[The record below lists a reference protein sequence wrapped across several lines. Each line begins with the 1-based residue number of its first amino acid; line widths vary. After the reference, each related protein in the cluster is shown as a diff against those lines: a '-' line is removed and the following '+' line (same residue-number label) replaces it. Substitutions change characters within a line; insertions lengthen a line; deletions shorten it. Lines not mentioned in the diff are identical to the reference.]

1 MPPMWLFPIILRA
14 KNRIEKQ
21 KNTYKT
27 MNEKPHRL
35 LVGTTLLAISI
46 LFGASCTKDSPDYDD
61 GTVTIEGDYREPTS
75 ISNGEQISFPAYVS
89 PALPKSFA
97 TAVRSRLKAQETS
110 TENASVIFT
119 DTDGYAGLD
128 AIEGRVVIIYHP
140 APSVLEPLGLD
151 ESSPLCVAVQQGESG
166 SCIVREPSEGLE
178 VAESLN
184 GLVAWTNS
192 AIQNTAGNFDES
204 SFWEESS
211 IHTTFSGHMRQE
223 ITKVIASK
231 HDYLEGDWSVDV
243 QVKVT
248 PMHGFGVKGSDGT
261 DYYLVT
267 STLSVASGKMYS
279 GNFTKKHGGV
289 KARICGFY
297 LRSLSS
303 AISMV
308 DASGASVG
316 RFVQVPAPETVI
328 GSTNYTTGWGFSV
341 GGGITGGTSPKLSST
356 TGFSIS
362 SSTSRSISD
371 CDVLNKHHGNTAA
384 YDYTINN
391 LPRYKSVKIT
401 DPPLVATSTITF
413 YSQWVWAVPTK
424 DYDVSTRFKVKIDLS
439 NFVYG
444 ASYFYSA
451 GNNYNDL
458 KFPVDDCSVS
468 ADLPLPNRAPTGK
481 FELTNDV
488 DGTFLTNIKLYNTS
502 HPETGSYH
510 DTSVYGY
517 GNTCSMYL
525 VAGDYD
531 LKCDI
536 KGKDGVTKTRE
547 YKGMVRVLTGGNV
560 KLSTD
565 HGF

>member
-1 MPPMWLFPIILRA
+1 MVS
-14 KNRIEKQ
+14 

-27 MNEKPHRL
+27 MNKKPHRL
-35 LVGTTLLAISI
+35 IDRANLLALSIII
-46 LFGASCTKDSPDYDD
+46 LFGASCAKDSPDYND
-61 GTVTIEGDYREPTS
+61 GIVTIEGDYREPAS
-75 ISNGEQISFPAYVS
+75 ISNGEQISFPAHIS
-89 PALPKSFA
+89 PTLPESFA
-97 TAVRSRLKAQETS
+97 TAVRSRLKAQEAS
-110 TENASVIFT
+110 TEKASVIFT
-119 DTDGYAGLD
+119 DTDGYADLD
-128 AIEGRVVIIYHP
+128 TTEGRVVVIFHP
-140 APSVLEPLGLD
+140 SQSVLTPLGID
-151 ESSPLCVAVQQGESG
+151 ESSPLCVAVQQGKSG

-178 VAESLN
+178 IAESLN
-184 GLVAWTNS
+184 GLVAWTNN
-192 AIQNTAGNFDES
+192 AIRIATDNIDES

-211 IHTTFSGHMRQE
+211 IHTTFSGHMKKE

-231 HDYLEGDWSVDV
+231 HDYLEGDWSADV

-248 PMHGFGVKGSDGT
+248 PMHGFGVTGSNGI

-303 AISMV
+303 DISIV
-308 DASGASVG
+308 DASGSSVG
-316 RFVQVPAPETVI
+316 RFVQVPTPETVI

-341 GGGITGGTSPKLSST
+341 GGGVTGGTTPKLSST

-371 CDVLNKHHGNTAA
+371 CDVFNKHHGNTAA
-384 YDYTINN
+384 YDYVINN
-391 LPRYKSVKIT
+391 LPQYKSLKIT

-413 YSQWVWAVPTK
+413 YSQWVWAVPTQ
-424 DYDVSTRFKVKIDLS
+424 DYDVSTKYKVKIGLS

-444 ASYFYSA
+444 ASYFYSSNA
-451 GNNYNDL
+451 DYHDL
-458 KFPVDDCSVS
+458 EFPIDDCSAT

-488 DGTFLTNIKLYNTS
+488 DGTFLTNIRLYNKT

-510 DTSVYGY
+510 DTSIYGFS
-517 GNTCSMYL
+517 NSCSMYL

-536 KGKDGVTKTRE
+536 KGKDGLTKTCD
-547 YKGMVRVLTGGNV
+547 YKGKVRVLTGGSV

-565 HGF
+565 YGF